1 MSQCTEEPGR
11 RERQVFT
18 DVSSF
23 KDHTYFHQSGH
34 VKSVIHQVL
43 FARIVMLITE
53 I

>member
-23 KDHTYFHQSGH
+23 KENTYFHQSSH
-34 VKSVIHQVL
+34 VKSVNQVL
-43 FARIVMLITE
+43 FARIDMLITE